1 MNETEQ
7 TGADELK
14 PGNQTTEYKIALI
27 LSIGGLIIAL
37 LQILAPDQADEVK
50 TVWDRIAELL
60 PILLP
65 LFLGREYIVSR
76 SALKITKLRGG

>member
-1 MNETEQ
+1 MNEVEPKT
-7 TGADELK
+7 ADLK
-14 PGNQTTEYKIALI
+14 PGNETTEYKMAFI
-27 LSIGGLIIAL
+27 LGIGGLIIAL
-37 LQILAPDQADEVK
+37 VQVLAPDQVDEVK
-50 TVWDRIAELL
+50 TVWDRIVELL